1 MVVHKNDLTAGS
13 KPLTQRQQQAIARRE
28 QLLDVALRLFSSQ
41 GFSAT
46 PTKQIAQEAGVA
58 EGLVFHYFPSKG
70 DILKALAERRSTFA
84 GEVRALLEGVE
95 ERPAKE
101 VLEELGTGWV
111 SLVRREGAFFSM
123 LLAESLTNPEL
134 GVTFREVVGVTV
146 DKLAGYLE
154 ARVAAGEL
162 RADLDVESAALMFFS
177 PLIVF
182 FITRRHLADEAWAQ
196 TASAHVDDVLSL
208 WFRGAQKTGGGGS

>member
-1 MVVHKNDLTAGS
+1 MPRNALMTEG
-13 KPLTQRQQQAIARRE
+13 KPLTQRQQQALARRE

-46 PTKQIAQEAGVA
+46 PTKQIAKEAGVA

-84 GEVRALLEGVE
+84 GEARALLEGVE
-95 ERPAKE
+95 ERPARE

-123 LLAESLTNPEL
+123 LLAESQTNSEL
-134 GVTFREVVGVTV
+134 ETTFREVVGVTV
-146 DKLAGYLE
+146 GKLAGYLE
-154 ARVAAGEL
+154 ARVEAGEL
-162 RADLDVESAALMFFS
+162 RADLATHSAALMFFS

-182 FITRRHLADEAWAQ
+182 FITHRHLADEAWAQ
-196 TASAHVDDVLSL
+196 AASAYVDDVLSL
-208 WFRGAQKTGGGGS
+208 WFRGVQKMEGGES